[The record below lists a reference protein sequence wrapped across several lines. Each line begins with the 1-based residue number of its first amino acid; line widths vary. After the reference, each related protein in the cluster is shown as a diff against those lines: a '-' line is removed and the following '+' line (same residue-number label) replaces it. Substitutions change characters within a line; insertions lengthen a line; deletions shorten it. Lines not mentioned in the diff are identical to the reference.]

1 MGHPWRELLTKETQ
15 VNKLGE
21 GSGRYVF
28 QEADFGVEG
37 GEENIPM
44 NEIRYLREIME
55 DMDEDYHGVM
65 EVRIHKI
72 LEIYL

>member
-1 MGHPWRELLTKETQ
+1 M
-15 VNKLGE
+15 
-21 GSGRYVF
+21 F

>member
-21 GSGRYVF
+21 GSGRCMF
-28 QEADFGVEG
+28 Q
-37 GEENIPM
+37 
-44 NEIRYLREIME
+44 E